1 MSAVV
6 AEVEA
11 ESRVP
16 AAPRAL
22 WRELWALGKPR
33 LSALVLFTT
42 AGGIGLAPGR
52 LGPWKAA
59 LALVMTS
66 MAVAAANTLNCY
78 LERATDGLMKR
89 TRTRPLPSGTVGPGL
104 ALAQGLVLSV
114 VSVASLTGCVNPMA
128 GGLAALAIVSYVALY
143 TPMKY
148 RSPHAVVVG
157 ALPGAIPPLLG
168 WSAVTGGIDL
178 GGFALFAVMF
188 VWQLPHFLAIAL
200 YLKEDYARA
209 GIRVLPLTHGELAT
223 KACIV
228 AYSALLLPVTLS
240 LPHFR
245 VAGPRYFA
253 VAAVLGVVFLG
264 WSLTGLR
271 AGAGARWARG
281 LMLASIAY
289 LTLLFGALALDPR

>member
-1 MSAVV
+1 MSAIV
-6 AEVEA
+6 AEVDPAGPVSA
-11 ESRVP
+11 ER
-16 AAPRAL
+16 RAL

-52 LGPWKAA
+52 IGPWKAA

-89 TRTRPLPSGTVGPGL
+89 TRTRPLPAGTVEPGV

-114 VSVASLTGCVNPMA
+114 VSVASLTWFVNPMA
-128 GGLAALAIVSYVALY
+128 GALAAVAILSYVALY

-168 WSAVTGGIDL
+168 WAAVTGGMDL

-209 GIRVLPLTHGELAT
+209 GIRVLPLTHGEAAT

-245 VAGPRYFA
+245 VAGPRYFV
-253 VAAVLGVVFLG
+253 VAAVLGAGFLA

-281 LMLASIAY
+281 LMLGSIAY
-289 LTLLFGALALDPR
+289 LTLLFGALALDVR